1 MSMSES
7 KSREHQQNTIL
18 SELHAALIIFSKEE
32 LDSLNKLMKTSL
44 VVTEAICIR
53 IDEIKL
59 EMKTRIA
66 FINIYK

>member
-18 SELHAALIIFSKEE
+18 SELHAALITFSKEE
-32 LDSLNKLMKTSL
+32 LDSLKHLMKTSL

-53 IDEIKL
+53 IEEIKL
-59 EMKTRIA
+59 RRRQEQLLLA
-66 FINIYK
+66 Y